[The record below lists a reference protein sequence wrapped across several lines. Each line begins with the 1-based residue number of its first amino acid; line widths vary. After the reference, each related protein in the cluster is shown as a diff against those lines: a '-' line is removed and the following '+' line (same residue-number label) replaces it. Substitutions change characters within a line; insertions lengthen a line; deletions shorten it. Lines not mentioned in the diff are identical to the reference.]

1 MVERLTHG
9 GDLDAAALKY
19 AIPKADWLDLS
30 TGINPVPYPIGH
42 IPPEAWNRLP
52 DTETEASLLEAA
64 RAYYG
69 VPERAIIVA
78 GPGTQALIQ
87 WLPRLIPTGRVAV
100 MGPTYMEHAH
110 CWRGAG
116 HAVIDAPVD
125 GPLPDNKDIIVIV
138 NPNNPDGARRDPAA
152 LAAHARA
159 DQLVVVDEAF
169 ADTDPALSVIGQAGK
184 PGLIVLRSFGK
195 FFGLAGVRLGFAVG
209 PPAQL
214 EALAEALGPWPVAGP
229 ALTIGTL
236 AMTDANWIDRARRR
250 LARDAA
256 RLDEVMAAWTGPAV
270 GGTDLF
276 RLYNTGETDLHSRLA
291 AMGIW
296 TRVFANHPSLIRLGL
311 PPDDAGFARLTAALN

>member
-1 MVERLTHG
+1 M
-9 GDLDAAALKY
+9 
-19 AIPKADWLDLS
+19 
-30 TGINPVPYPIGH
+30 
-42 IPPEAWNRLP
+42 
-52 DTETEASLLEAA
+52 
-64 RAYYG
+64 
-69 VPERAIIVA
+69 
-78 GPGTQALIQ
+78 
-87 WLPRLIPTGRVAV
+87 
-100 MGPTYMEHAH
+100 
-110 CWRGAG
+110 
-116 HAVIDAPVD
+116 
-125 GPLPDNKDIIVIV
+125 
-138 NPNNPDGARRDPAA
+138 
-152 LAAHARA
+152 
-159 DQLVVVDEAF
+159 VVDEAF

-214 EALAEALGPWPVAGP
+214 ETLAEALGPWPVAGP

-256 RLDEVMAAWTGPAV
+256 RLDEVMAAWTGHAV
-270 GGTDLF
+270 GGTDFF

-311 PPDDAGFARLTAALN
+311 PPTTLVLRV